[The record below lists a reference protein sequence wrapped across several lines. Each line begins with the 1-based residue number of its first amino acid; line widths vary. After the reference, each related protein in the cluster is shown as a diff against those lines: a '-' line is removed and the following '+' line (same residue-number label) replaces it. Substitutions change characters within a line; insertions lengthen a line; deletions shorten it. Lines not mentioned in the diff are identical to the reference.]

1 MNNPIFKRDIL
12 IRQKVE
18 KEIENF
24 IIKNKKE
31 DVLHMTEFDDYVSSI
46 SSLPEDNLCTSDEV
60 LLKTTLFGLFL
71 KYRIMEDEKGLNI
84 SLNNKKTP
92 VTVVKT
98 SRPTSPIIDNN
109 LTRYLGVFSFGKKK
123 S

>member
-1 MNNPIFKRDIL
+1 MQ

-18 KEIENF
+18 KEIEKF

-46 SSLPEDNLCTSDEV
+46 SSLPEDCLCTTDEV
-60 LLKTTLFGLFL
+60 LLKTTLFGLFF
-71 KYRIMEDEKGLNI
+71 KYKDYKEEKIKKVEKTRSKSTPPVYKIFRPI
-84 SLNNKKTP
+84 SEFP
-92 VTVVKT
+92 YIA
-98 SRPTSPIIDNN
+98 SSGRPIS
-109 LTRYLGVFSFGKKK
+109 VHFGKKK

>member
-1 MNNPIFKRDIL
+1 MQ

-46 SSLPEDNLCTSDEV
+46 SSLPEDYLCTTDEV
-60 LLKTTLFGLFL
+60 LLKSTLFGLFF
-71 KYRIMEDEKGLNI
+71 KYKDYKEEKK
-84 SLNNKKTP
+84 SKKI
-92 VTVVKT
+92 VKI
-98 SRPTSPIIDNN
+98 SRPRTTSPYHFKPIIK
-109 LTRYLGVFSFGKKK
+109 LPPIPKFEVQPRSVSAYFGKKK

>member
-1 MNNPIFKRDIL
+1 MQ

-46 SSLPEDNLCTSDEV
+46 SSLPEDYLCTTDEV
-60 LLKTTLFGLFL
+60 LLKSTLFGLFF
-71 KYRIMEDEKGLNI
+71 KYKDYKEEKI
-84 SLNNKKTP
+84 KKVEKTRSKSTP
-92 VTVVKT
+92 SVYKI
-98 SRPTSPIIDNN
+98 SRPIKPFYNSNRPIP
-109 LTRYLGVFSFGKKK
+109 VQAFGKKK